1 MEPDDLMRQ
10 WRTSVRISHRA
21 HADAAARCERL
32 HVRLGLPALVLA
44 SGLGTTILAS
54 LESTPARSTKALA
67 GLAAVAVA
75 VLIALQTFLG
85 HTARGQ
91 RHQQAALRY
100 SQIQRELDELLALT
114 DGAPKR
120 SKRLDELR
128 ERWSE
133 IDLMAPAITA
143 RQHNQARDLVLGTRE
158 K

>member
-1 MEPDDLMRQ
+1 MEPDELIRQ

-32 HVRLGLPALVLA
+32 HLLLGLPALVLA

-54 LESTPARSTKALA
+54 LESTPGRSTKALA
-67 GLAAVAVA
+67 GLAAVTVA

-91 RHQQAALRY
+91 RHQHAALRY
-100 SQIQRELDELLALT
+100 SAIQRELDELLSLPDAAL
-114 DGAPKR
+114 KR
-120 SKRLDELR
+120 AKHLDEVR
-128 ERWSE
+128 RRWSE
-133 IDLMAPAITA
+133 IDLMAPAISV
-143 RQHNQARDLVLGTRE
+143 RQQNEARDLVLGTRE